1 MPSLAQFITWIVMGL
16 LGGSLAGLMVTRE
29 RKGFG
34 LARNMGLGLAGA
46 IVGGLLFRLLGLL
59 PGLDQI
65 SISLR
70 DVVAAFVGSLII
82 LAAIGLWQRLQKSQ
96 GTMIAACAVQP
107 ALLIEQRSG
116 RDSDAAA
123 QSSGRSSSVSRA
135 AVSTTDCRPCGIAS
149 TSCRLKKARSTSRR
163 M

>member
-1 MPSLAQFITWIVMGL
+1 MGL
-16 LGGSLAGLMVTRE
+16 LGGSLAGLIITRE

-70 DVVAAFVGSLII
+70 DVVAAFVGCRSVL
-82 LAAIGLWQRLQKSQ
+82 GEPRL
-96 GTMIAACAVQP
+96 P
-107 ALLIEQRSG
+107 H
-116 RDSDAAA
+116 
-123 QSSGRSSSVSRA
+123 SRA
-135 AVSTTDCRPCGIAS
+135 TT
-149 TSCRLKKARSTSRR
+149 
-163 M
+163 

>member
-16 LGGSLAGLMVTRE
+16 LGGSLAGLIITRE

-46 IVGGLLFRLLGLL
+46 IADGLLFRLLGLL

-70 DVVAAFVGSLII
+70 DVVAAFVGCRSVL
-82 LAAIGLWQRLQKSQ
+82 GDPRL
-96 GTMIAACAVQP
+96 P
-107 ALLIEQRSG
+107 H
-116 RDSDAAA
+116 
-123 QSSGRSSSVSRA
+123 SRA
-135 AVSTTDCRPCGIAS
+135 TT
-149 TSCRLKKARSTSRR
+149 
-163 M
+163 

>member
-1 MPSLAQFITWIVMGL
+1 MPSLAQLITWIVMGL
-16 LGGSLAGLMVTRE
+16 LGGSLAGLIITRE

-70 DVVAAFVGSLII
+70 DVMAAFVGSLIVYDGPGC
-82 LAAIGLWQRLQKSQ
+82 L
-96 GTMIAACAVQP
+96 
-107 ALLIEQRSG
+107 
-116 RDSDAAA
+116 DSF
-123 QSSGRSSSVSRA
+123 REE
-135 AVSTTDCRPCGIAS
+135 
-149 TSCRLKKARSTSRR
+149 
-163 M
+163 